1 MTHARSYEACVSAGG
16 VVSHRTTRRAFSD
29 LSDDHKA
36 GRVSPDEAVRYLG
49 AEIAELREELGGLVE
64 ELDRRRHD
72 LLDVRLQLRRHVVA
86 ATVTAMAII
95 GAVVG
100 LAWLGIFRSRKH

>member
-1 MTHARSYEACVSAGG
+1 MGE
-16 VVSHRTTRRAFSD
+16 RTGRLD
-29 LSDDHKA
+29 LSGDHKA

-49 AEIAELREELGGLVE
+49 AEIAELREELGGLVA

-72 LLDVRLQLRRHVVA
+72 LLDVRLQLRRHVVE
-86 ATVTAMAII
+86 ATVTAVAII

-100 LAWLGIFRSRKH
+100 LAWLGICRSRRH